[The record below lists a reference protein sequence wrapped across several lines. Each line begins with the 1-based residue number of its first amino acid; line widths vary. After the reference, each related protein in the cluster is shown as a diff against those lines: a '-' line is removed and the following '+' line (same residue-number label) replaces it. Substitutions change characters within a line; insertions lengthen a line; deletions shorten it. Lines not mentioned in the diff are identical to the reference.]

1 MIIKKYGIAL
11 SLLMASL
18 FSFSQTKLPSMT
30 VKDIDKSTAFEELV
44 ELLAESDY
52 FIQNIEKD
60 VGFIQIKRIQKKK
73 AGIFGK
79 NTGDRIVYNILLR
92 EREGGGVLLMLQAN
106 VEKEVWNG
114 QVNGSEYYYRDEG
127 VSHEPKDYEELVT
140 LIESHFENQ

>member
-1 MIIKKYGIAL
+1 M
-11 SLLMASL
+11 M
-18 FSFSQTKLPSMT
+18 
-30 VKDIDKSTAFEELV
+30 VKDIDKATAFEELV

-127 VSHEPKDYEELVT
+127 VSEDSRDYEELLK

>member
-1 MIIKKYGIAL
+1 MTIKKIGIVL
-11 SLLMASL
+11 SLLMVAL

-30 VKDIDKSTAFEELV
+30 VKDINKSTAFEELI
-44 ELLAESDY
+44 ELLGDSDY
-52 FIQNIEKD
+52 FIQNMEKD

-73 AGIFGK
+73 TGIFGK

-92 EREGGGVLLMLQAN
+92 EKEGGILLILQAN

-127 VSHEPKDYEELVT
+127 VSNDLNDYEELLK